1 MRKGE
6 EKRQE
11 LLNTAERL
19 FCLSGYEAT
28 SIQDILDEMKLS
40 KGGFYHHFASKE
52 ELLTALCDRRA
63 QRAAAY
69 TAAQLDAAD
78 TPLERLNAVLRGFM
92 PLRKEEADFVAM
104 LMPGLDKPEGRA
116 MALTYQEALTAHFLP
131 LLQETVAEAAR
142 AEAIYPPVKDVE
154 LLVLHTVNH
163 CWMEAAL
170 LIRNALEEGRR
181 PEPAALVTHIAK
193 YRRAVELLLDAPYG
207 TVEIIRVEE
216 IAEFGIRN
224 V

>member
-28 SIQDILDEMKLS
+28 SIQDILDAMKLS

-63 QRAAAY
+63 QRAAEY
-69 TAAQLDAAD
+69 SAAQLEAAD
-78 TPLERLNAVLRGFM
+78 TPLARLNVVLRGFM
-92 PLRKEEADFVAM
+92 PLRKEEAAFVAM
-104 LMPGLDKPEGRA
+104 LLPGLDKPEGRA

-142 AEAIYPPVKDVE
+142 AEALYPPVKDIE

-170 LIRNALEEGRR
+170 LIRRALEEGRR
-181 PEPAALVTHIAK
+181 PEPAALVQAVAK

-207 TVEIIRVEE
+207 TVEIIRAEE
-216 IAEFGIRN
+216 LAEFGIRN
-224 V
+224 

>member
-69 TAAQLDAAD
+69 TAAQLEAAES
-78 TPLERLNAVLRGFM
+78 PLARLNVVRRGFM
-92 PLRKEEADFVAM
+92 PLRKEEAAFVAM
-104 LMPGLDKPEGRA
+104 LLPGLDKPEGRA

-142 AEAIYPPVKDVE
+142 AEALYPPVKDIE
-154 LLVLHTVNH
+154 LVVLHTVNH

-170 LIRNALEEGRR
+170 LIRRALEAGRR
-181 PEPAALVTHIAK
+181 PEPAARVHAVATD
-193 YRRAVELLLDAPYG
+193 RRAVELLLDGPYG
-207 TVEIIRVEE
+207 TVEIIRAEE
-216 IAEFGIRN
+216 LAEFGIRN
-224 V
+224 

>member
-19 FCLSGYEAT
+19 FCQYGYEAT
-28 SIQDILDEMKLS
+28 SVQDILNAMKLS
-40 KGGFYHHFASKE
+40 KGGFYHHYASKE
-52 ELLTALCDRRA
+52 EVLTALCSRRA
-63 QRAAAY
+63 ARAAEF
-69 TAAQLDAAD
+69 TARLLEAAD
-78 TPLERLNAVLRGFM
+78 TPLARLNAVLYGFI
-92 PLRKEEADFVAM
+92 PLRREDASFAAM
-104 LMPGLDKPEGRA
+104 VLPGLDKPEGRV
-116 MALTYQEALTAHFLP
+116 MALTYQEALAAHFLP
-131 LLQETVAEAAR
+131 LLKAEVASAA
-142 AEAIYPPVKDVE
+142 AAGAIFPPVKDIEGVI
-154 LLVLHTVNH
+154 LHTVNH
-163 CWMEAAL
+163 CWMEAARM
-170 LIRNALEEGRR
+170 ICDAAREGRQ
-181 PEPAALVTHIAK
+181 ADLSALLRAVEK

>member
-19 FCLSGYEAT
+19 FCQHGYEAT
-28 SIQDILDEMKLS
+28 SIQDILDAMKLS

-69 TAAQLDAAD
+69 TAAQLEAAD
-78 TPLERLNAVLRGFM
+78 TPLARLNAVLRGFM
-92 PLRKEEADFVAM
+92 PLRKEEAAFVAM
-104 LMPGLDKPEGRA
+104 LLPGLDKPEGRA

-142 AEAIYPPVKDVE
+142 AEAIYPPVKDIE
-154 LLVLHTVNH
+154 LVVLHTVNH

-170 LIRNALEEGRR
+170 LIRRALEEDRR
-181 PEPAALVTHIAK
+181 PEPAALVQAVAK

-207 TVEIIRVEE
+207 TVEIIRAEE
-216 IAEFGIRN
+216 LAEFGIRN
-224 V
+224 

>member
-63 QRAAAY
+63 QRSAAY

-78 TPLERLNAVLRGFM
+78 TPLEYLNAVLRGFM
-92 PLRKEEADFVAM
+92 PLRKEEAAFVAM

-170 LIRNALEEGRR
+170 LIRNAIESGVR
-181 PEPAALVTHIAK
+181 PEPAALVTHITK

-207 TVEIIRVEE
+207 SVEIIRAEE
-216 IAEFGIRN
+216 LGEN
-224 V
+224 C

>member
-28 SIQDILDEMKLS
+28 SIQDILDAMKLS

-52 ELLTALCDRRA
+52 DLLTALCDRRA

-69 TAAQLDAAD
+69 TAAQLEAAD
-78 TPLERLNAVLRGFM
+78 TPLARLNVVLRGFM
-92 PLRKEEADFVAM
+92 PLRKEEAAFVAM
-104 LMPGLDKPEGRA
+104 LLPGLDKPEGRA

-142 AEAIYPPVKDVE
+142 AEAIYPPVKDIE

-163 CWMEAAL
+163 CWMGVAASL
-170 LIRNALEEGRR
+170 YNALREGRR
-181 PEPAALVTHIAK
+181 PDTTVFLALLEK
-193 YRRAVELLLDAPYG
+193 YRRAVEVLLDAPYG

-216 IAEFGIRN
+216 LEEVCRCIG
-224 V
+224 

>member
-69 TAAQLDAAD
+69 TAARLEAAD
-78 TPLERLNAVLRGFM
+78 TPLARLNVVLRGFM
-92 PLRKEEADFVAM
+92 PLRKEEAAFVAM
-104 LMPGLDKPEGRA
+104 LLPGLDKPEGRA

-131 LLQETVAEAAR
+131 LLQEIVAEAAR
-142 AEAIYPPVKDVE
+142 AEAIYPPVKDIE

-170 LIRNALEEGRR
+170 LIRRALEEGRR
-181 PEPAALVTHIAK
+181 PEPAALVQAVAK

-207 TVEIIRVEE
+207 TVEIIRAEE
-216 IAEFGIRN
+216 LAEFGIRN
-224 V
+224 

>member
-1 MRKGE
+1 MRKGD
-6 EKRQE
+6 EKRQA
-11 LLNTAERL
+11 LLNTAEKL
-19 FCLSGYEAT
+19 FCRDGYEAT
-28 SIQDILDEMKLS
+28 SVQDILDDLKLS

-63 QRAAAY
+63 QRAAEYA
-69 TAAQLDAAD
+69 AAQLSSAE
-78 TPLERLNAVLRGFM
+78 TPLDRLNAVLRAFM
-92 PLRKEEADFVAM
+92 PLRREEAAFVAM

-116 MALTYQEALTAHFLP
+116 MALTYQEALTSHFLP
-131 LLQETVAEAAR
+131 LLQEAVAEAAG
-142 AEAIYPPVKDVE
+142 AEVIYPPVKDVE

-170 LIRNALEEGRR
+170 LIRHAIEGGSR
-181 PEPAALVTHIAK
+181 PEPAALVQTIAK

-224 V
+224 A